1 MESLVSF
8 AIVLVLGA
16 VLIPLLRDI
25 FGKNYSFY
33 LQIAIAI
40 VFLVFFLV
48 QAPQNNPCL
57 IINSIW
63 TILTFP
69 LRPFGLIFVVILLIW
84 REAEKDLCD
93 DKDGGKAKGSR
104 KKIKQMLGMLLVILF
119 IISMP
124 LSSTWLARQLK
135 QSDQVIGQ
143 NFIDYVPSATGL
155 LATTR
160 VIETALPTLYN
171 PFPFCPARHK

>member
-8 AIVLVLGA
+8 AIVLILGA
-16 VLIPLLRDI
+16 VLVPLLRDI

-33 LQIAIAI
+33 LQIAIAVAI
-40 VFLVFFLV
+40 LIFFLV
-48 QAPQNNPCL
+48 RFPYTNPCL
-57 IINSIW
+57 LITSIW
-63 TILTFP
+63 TILVFP
-69 LRPFGLIFVVILLIW
+69 LRPFGLIAVVLLLVW
-84 REAEKDLCD
+84 SEAFKELCD
-93 DKDGGKAKGSR
+93 DRDGAKAKGSR

-124 LSSTWLARQLK
+124 LSSTWLARQLN
-135 QSDQVIGQ
+135 QTDQIIGE

-160 VIETALPTLYN
+160 VIETALPTLFN
-171 PFPFCPARHK
+171 PFPFCPPR